1 MILNFPSNSQPDGY
15 YEVKSN
21 CDIDESYRTNPII
34 RGHWTSKASWTTLFQ
49 YEILEFIPP
58 SSPSGRFAMYIHQ
71 DSDGRQM
78 VLFSGTNDCG
88 YYYSKDGS
96 GRTSIGQFPGDY
108 YDYTAEVGFS
118 GWIETNI
125 PIFDTYAHKEAY
137 VTAQTD
143 AEALEILEQYA
154 ENYKKDICYISCV
167 ALPQPPAPS
176 YLFNYENLTIPTIQD
191 VVDTGIKW
199 DTDTFSGKSWRIEL
213 KYTKSGSG
221 EQGIFYFNNVNNAS
235 IVASNRG
242 NLLQYYNSNHSPTY
256 TTLYDAIIRDT
267 DNVALEYDGNGTLD
281 VYIDDSKVNTI
292 TNFDPGFINGTA
304 SVNIKIGAY
313 DTVERFQG
321 TFDYIRM
328 KFLD

>member
-1 MILNFPSNSQPDGY
+1 MAY
-15 YEVKSN
+15 Y
-21 CDIDESYRTNPII
+21 
-34 RGHWTSKASWTTLFQ
+34 
-49 YEILEFIPP
+49 
-58 SSPSGRFAMYIHQ
+58 
-71 DSDGRQM
+71 
-78 VLFSGTNDCG
+78 
-88 YYYSKDGS
+88 
-96 GRTSIGQFPGDY
+96 
-108 YDYTAEVGFS
+108 
-118 GWIETNI
+118 
-125 PIFDTYAHKEAY
+125 
-137 VTAQTD
+137 
-143 AEALEILEQYA
+143 
-154 ENYKKDICYISCV
+154 SCV

-235 IVASNRG
+235 IVTSSGRKF
-242 NLLQYYNSNHSPTY
+242 QYYNSNHSPTY
-256 TTLYDAIIRDT
+256 TTLYNTAIADT

-281 VYIDDSKVNTI
+281 VYINDIKVNTI
-292 TNFDPGFINGTA
+292 TNFDPGYVTGTA

-321 TFDYIRM
+321 TFEYIRM